1 MPPLGL
7 LFGHQNGLAVDIID
21 AVEVKFAPRRPAD
34 AAAAAAAEAAVAAA
48 AAAGAEPPAP
58 PPGGGADDPDPR
70 FDRAFLEKQ
79 REMYCKVYE
88 HREVLG
94 WYTVGE
100 APTPVHLQL
109 QRDMVQYNEAP
120 LFLLMQPSPD
130 PNASELPVAIYE
142 SEMHMVHDAPTL
154 LFVPVAFK
162 LETIQAERI
171 MMEAVAQTA
180 PPEGTSAL
188 EPHAAAVENSL
199 VTLEGRVAEL
209 VAYLEKV
216 KAADAGAAVDYTMLR
231 KIAALCSQVGAR
243 SGARGQEGRTSR
255 LTVRLVSVS
264 LSCRA
269 RPLTRRSFR
278 RSTRMS
284 SRASSPTS
292 TTIH

>member
-1 MPPLGL
+1 
-7 LFGHQNGLAVDIID
+7 
-21 AVEVKFAPRRPAD
+21 
-34 AAAAAAAEAAVAAA
+34 
-48 AAAGAEPPAP
+48 
-58 PPGGGADDPDPR
+58 
-70 FDRAFLEKQ
+70 
-79 REMYCKVYE
+79 MYCKVYE

-130 PNASELPVAIYE
+130 PDASELPVAIYE

-162 LETIQAERI
+162 LETTQAERI

-216 KAADAGAAVDYTMLR
+216 KAADASAPVDYTMLR
-231 KIAALCSQVGAR
+231 IAALCSQVGAR
-243 SGARGQEGRTSR
+243 SGARGRGANVAPHHLPR
-255 LTVRLVSVS
+255 LGLGLALVS
-264 LSCRA
+264 RA
-269 RPLTRRSFR
+269 I
-278 RSTRMS
+278 
-284 SRASSPTS
+284 SRAAASGGR
-292 TTIH
+292 HG